1 MMEVPP
7 TETPSFSTR
16 TSAWK
21 LPTSCTNLAEA
32 RACSPRWL
40 TISNSRTSG
49 VDMARLF
56 STEQLAGE
64 VTVFA
69 ARRLCL
75 VQRRRH
81 VIAGAHA
88 RKLDQHGQVHAGDHF
103 DLSRFHDRDR
113 EVRGRAAEHVGEDD
127 DAGPGVGTRH
137 RTDDVAAPL

>member
-16 TSAWK
+16 TSASK
-21 LPTSCTNLAEA
+21 LPTNCTNLAEA

-56 STEQLAGE
+56 STEQLAGD
-64 VTVFA
+64 VDVLA
-69 ARRLCL
+69 ACCLCF

-81 VIAGAHA
+81 VVAGAHA
-88 RKLDQHGQVHAGDHF
+88 RKLDQHRQVHAGDHLG
-103 DLSRFHDRDR
+103 LSRFHDRDR
-113 EVRGRAAEHVGEDD
+113 QVRR
-127 DAGPGVGTRH
+127 
-137 RTDDVAAPL
+137 